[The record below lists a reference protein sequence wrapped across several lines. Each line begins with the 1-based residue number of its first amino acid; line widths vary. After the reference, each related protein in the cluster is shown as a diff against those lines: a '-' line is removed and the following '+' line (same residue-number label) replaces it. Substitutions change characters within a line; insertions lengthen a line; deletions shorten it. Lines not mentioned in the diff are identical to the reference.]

1 MSRFRLNWV
10 TNNEVPTILVE
21 VNSVTPAIVAKRRSS
36 GSATVEA
43 MISGLAPAMFAC
55 TTMTGKVTFGSGAT
69 GRWKYAST
77 PDNAMAIANKLVATG
92 RLMNSDGMLTPG
104 SRPQAPAAYR

>member
-1 MSRFRLNWV
+1 MDW
-10 TNNEVPTILVE
+10 PTKLVE
-21 VNSVTPAIVAKRRSS
+21 VSSVTPAMVANRFSS

-43 MISGLAPAMFAC
+43 MMSGLAPAKLAC
-55 TTMTGKVTFGSGAT
+55 TTTTGKVIFGSGAT

-77 PDNAMAIANKLVATG
+77 PDSAMAIASNEVATG

-104 SRPQAPAAYR
+104 SRPQASAAYG